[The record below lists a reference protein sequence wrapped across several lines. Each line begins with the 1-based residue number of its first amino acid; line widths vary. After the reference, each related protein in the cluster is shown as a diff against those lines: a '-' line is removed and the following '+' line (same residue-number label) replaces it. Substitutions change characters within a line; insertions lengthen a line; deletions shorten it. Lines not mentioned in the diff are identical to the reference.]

1 MEFEASRAK
10 AVDKLNY
17 FVENNLSE
25 YSKLRNFDFGPDD
38 RSNISC
44 LSPYITHGV
53 INELEVI
60 DKSLKKFSFAKNE
73 KFIQEVLWRV
83 YWKGWLEL
91 RPNVWSDYL
100 VELNNLRNEFK
111 SNQNYLNAIEGK
123 TNIEC
128 FNQWVKELKENNYLH
143 NHTRMWFASIWI
155 FTLELPWQLGAEFFM
170 QHLYDGD
177 AASNTLGWRWV
188 AGVQTQGKHYLAS
201 EWNIRKFTNNR
212 FQNIQLNENAPP
224 IFSDKTY
231 SIGKKDFLNFEILE
245 DKILFLGNSNEIAE
259 SIACLK
265 GKGPTDTM
273 ELVYAQANAL
283 GFDIGDVIANGS
295 ALNEFRLM
303 LIRQGVDESVAQQL
317 INEPWSVLQRSPQQY
332 SIQVEKSGYLAD
344 LDALVIGQVLCEAGA
359 GRSVQESDIDHG
371 IGIEIHRSIGER
383 VESGD
388 AIMTLD
394 GPFGIDIH
402 LIQRLKQAITI
413 SDYQVKLGTRILE
426 TVTIS
431 DCPTT

>member
-1 MEFEASRAK
+1 MIFEASRAK
-10 AVDKLNY
+10 AIDKLNI
-17 FVENNLSE
+17 FIENNLSE
-25 YSKLRNFDFGPDD
+25 YSKLRNFDFGPDN

-44 LSPYITHGV
+44 LSPYITHGIV
-53 INELEVI
+53 NELEVI
-60 DKSLKKFSFAKNE
+60 DKSLKKFSFSKNE

-201 EWNIRKFTNNR
+201 EWNIKKFTNNR
-212 FQNIQLNENAPP
+212 FQNIQLNENASS
-224 IFSDKTY
+224 IFNDKTY
-231 SIGKKDFLNFEILE
+231 PINKKEFLNSQILE
-245 DKILFLGNSNEIAE
+245 DKILLIFENNMTFEFSDFKEHKFKKILLVLNDTNRAIKLSEKVLKFKANLLEDQKTRLIE
-259 SIACLK
+259 KSINCETININDLK
-265 GKGPTDTM
+265 DIT
-273 ELVYAQANAL
+273 EEVYALYPTVSENLNFIQNNQL
-283 GFDIGDVIANGS
+283 QNIKFLYRKLDQFSWQYCNKGFFNFKNYIPKIIANF
-295 ALNEFRLM
+295 N
-303 LIRQGVDESVAQQL
+303 
-317 INEPWSVLQRSPQQY
+317 
-332 SIQVEKSGYLAD
+332 
-344 LDALVIGQVLCEAGA
+344 
-359 GRSVQESDIDHG
+359 
-371 IGIEIHRSIGER
+371 
-383 VESGD
+383 
-388 AIMTLD
+388 
-394 GPFGIDIH
+394 
-402 LIQRLKQAITI
+402 
-413 SDYQVKLGTRILE
+413 
-426 TVTIS
+426 
-431 DCPTT
+431 